1 MKKGAEIEK
10 LKIEK
15 TLKKACTFENSPTIT
30 IGMGKKPFKVTAKE
44 QALLQALR
52 DNPKLQESFESLL
65 SSSNATEGKLLSG
78 DQVEEAVIKDVRGI
92 GHAAMTRW
100 AKEAEGR
107 LATEL
112 KKGKPSSK
120 SSKKKP

>member
-1 MKKGAEIEK
+1 
-10 LKIEK
+10 
-15 TLKKACTFENSPTIT
+15 
-30 IGMGKKPFKVTAKE
+30 MGKKPFKVTAKE

-65 SSSNATEGKLLSG
+65 SSSNATEGELLSG

-100 AKEAEGR
+100 ATEAEGR
-107 LATEL
+107 LAKEL
-112 KKGKPSSK
+112 KKENPQAKARKK
-120 SSKKKP
+120 SPEVVLHLRLG